1 MFPAAPAV
9 TAKIGNH
16 SDVRRRSLNSGH
28 LVPPARGKD
37 AAIGRERNLP
47 AFPRDLA
54 PRRTHTQTLGLST
67 RPLHPAPPP
76 GSTWNCSMALS
87 GSVQL
92 VSVSFRSSPLA
103 TPRSCSPA
111 NMADAPAPIRLG
123 APSPPRS
130 PGTAALAAGPA
141 AVRSPG
147 PRGPPEL
154 RSPAPS
160 SSARFRPQRGSP
172 RTAAAHFRP
181 AQEPGPPA
189 NRLPGNA
196 AAAPERFPATAPRPS
211 PGGDGA
217 RRRCQEDAQGV

>member
-1 MFPAAPAV
+1 MFPAALAV
-9 TAKIGNH
+9 TAKIVNH
-16 SDVRRRSLNSGH
+16 SDVPSRSPNSGH
-28 LVPPARGKD
+28 LVPPSRGTD

-47 AFPRDLA
+47 TFPRDLA
-54 PRRTHTQTLGLST
+54 PPPDSHPDA

-111 NMADAPAPIRLG
+111 NMAEAPAPTRLG

-160 SSARFRPQRGSP
+160 SSARFRPQRDSP
-172 RTAAAHFRP
+172 WTAAAHFRP

-196 AAAPERFPATAPRPS
+196 AAAPQRFPGTAPRPA

-217 RRRCQEDAQGV
+217 RRRC